1 MRLEDVVD
9 LAEVHGMAGRGA
21 FHPDPSDEVPA
32 LPDRTPAA
40 TLLLLGLVGSKKW
53 SVFANS
59 PEANDGDVDPLDRW
73 SRRIIDGLAASFDG
87 VALYP
92 FGGPPYLPF
101 QRWAR
106 KADSVHP
113 SPLGML
119 IHPHW
124 GLWHS
129 YRGALAFRRHFAL
142 PPRVP
147 IPSPCAACAAKPCL
161 SACPVGAFAPER
173 YDVASCVRHLTTP
186 AGRDCVE
193 LGCRARNSCPVG
205 AAHRYGADQAM
216 FHMRAFRASSQMTG
230 AAVQP

>member
-9 LAEVHGMAGRGA
+9 LAELRGIDCRGA
-21 FHPDPSDEVPA
+21 FHPEPSDGVPA
-32 LPDRTPAA
+32 LPDEAPAA
-40 TLLLLGLVGSKKW
+40 TLLLLGFVGTKKW
-53 SVFANS
+53 LGFASS
-59 PEANDGDVDPLDRW
+59 PEANDGEADPLDRW

-106 KADSVHP
+106 RADSVHP

-129 YRGALAFRRHFAL
+129 YRGALAFRRHLAL

-161 SACPVGAFAPER
+161 SACPVGAFTPGR
-173 YDVASCVRHLTTP
+173 YDVASCLHHLAAP
-186 AGRDCVE
+186 IGRDCVD
-193 LGCRARNSCPVG
+193 LGCRARNSCPIG
-205 AAHRYGADQAM
+205 AAHRYGADQAA
-216 FHMRAFRASSQMTG
+216 FHMRAFRASACTT
-230 AAVQP
+230 AAPEPP